1 MTWNTIVTASP
12 ALILALP
19 LLFAFLIA
27 LLGRFFEKSVEML
40 FVCAVILTSFFV
52 GVMALEVLTVGGWSY
67 VFGAEQPHPENVTSF
82 FRIIFLADGFAVLAT
97 ITIAI
102 IAVVAGIYSYGYM
115 REETALN
122 KYYSLFLLIWV
133 GINGMVLTNDLFNMF
148 VWFEVTTLSSCALVA
163 FQNYREKSI
172 EAAMK
177 YLLLSVVGGLFFL
190 FSIGLLYGQY
200 GVLSLELLSGK
211 ITGSYND
218 RLAVGIIMVVFAMKS
233 SSVPFHLWT
242 PDVYGESPGPI
253 APFMAVTSMGFLF
266 ALFRLLF
273 TSFAGAI
280 SPQIIGMVVMLL
292 GIISMVVGVMMAFA
306 QKDLRRLLA
315 YLSISQI
322 GYIMLVV
329 GLGIATLNTV
339 SYEEFGS
346 LAITGGLFH
355 MINDIVYKALLFL
368 SIISIVHI
376 TGIRNKDELSGL
388 AYKMPYLSFFFLLSA
403 LSISGVPPFAGF
415 YSKFIIYKSTFLF
428 HPILGLFAAVMSII
442 ILVIMANLFSEIF
455 LGSKKERSEK
465 RIPKTMFAGMTI
477 LAIIVI
483 LFSIMPH
490 VIVSEIIT
498 PAVEALTGSF

>member
-12 ALILALP
+12 ALILATP

-27 LLGRFFEKSVEML
+27 LLGRFFEKSVEIL
-40 FVCAVILTSFFV
+40 FACGVILTSFFV
-52 GVMALEVLTVGGWSY
+52 GVMAFEVLTVESWSY
-67 VFGAEQPHPENVTSF
+67 VFGAQRPHPENVTSF

-122 KYYSLFLLIWV
+122 KYYSLFLLTWV

-163 FQNYREKSI
+163 FQNYRKKSI

-190 FSIGLLYGQY
+190 FSIALLYGQY
-200 GVLSLELLSGK
+200 GVLNLELLSEN

-242 PDVYGESPGPI
+242 PDVYGESPGPV
-253 APFMAVTSMGFLF
+253 APYMAVTSMGFLF

-292 GIISMVVGVMMAFA
+292 GIISMGVGVMMAFA
-306 QKDLRRLLA
+306 QKDLRKLLA

-368 SIISIVHI
+368 SIISIIHI
-376 TGIRNKDELSGL
+376 TGIRNKEELSGL
-388 AYKMPYLSFFFLLSA
+388 AYKMPYLSFFFLLGA

-428 HPILGLFAAVMSII
+428 HPLLGLFAAVMSII
-442 ILVIMANLFSEIF
+442 ILVIMAKLFSEVF
-455 LGSKKERSEK
+455 LGSDEERSEK
-465 RIPKTMFAGMTI
+465 RIPTTMFVSMVI
-477 LAIIVI
+477 LACIVI

-490 VIVSEIIT
+490 IIVSEIIT
-498 PAVEALTGSF
+498 PAVESLTEMF